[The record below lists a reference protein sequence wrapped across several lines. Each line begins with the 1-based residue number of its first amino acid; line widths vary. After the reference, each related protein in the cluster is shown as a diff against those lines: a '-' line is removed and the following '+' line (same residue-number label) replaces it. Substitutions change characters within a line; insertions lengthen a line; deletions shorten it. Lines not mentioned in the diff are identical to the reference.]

1 MHLGAKKQKSII
13 YSEENTIKVKN
24 YNVKRREPSMKDT
37 LLKHKEISINDVDE
51 ENESEQSSQFDPKL
65 HSQNSVF
72 IKKFKDNINSSM

>member
-1 MHLGAKKQKSII
+1 
-13 YSEENTIKVKN
+13 
-24 YNVKRREPSMKDT
+24 MKDT